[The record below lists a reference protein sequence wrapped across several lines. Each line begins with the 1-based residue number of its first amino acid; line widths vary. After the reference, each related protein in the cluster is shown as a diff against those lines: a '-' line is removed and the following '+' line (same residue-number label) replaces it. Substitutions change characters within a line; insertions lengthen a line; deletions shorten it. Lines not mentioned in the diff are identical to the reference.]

1 MSILIL
7 DKYMLVRQILSEPG
21 RDGWHRPVYGSSTP
35 LQTQLRALELGWS
48 SNASTFICGHFLPTS
63 VKIVHICLGKWTML
77 AADIE
82 INSFSSF
89 ISMFYYI
96 LKVSYIDHKMGI

>member
-35 LQTQLRALELGWS
+35 LQTQTGAKLELQRFNFYLRS
-48 SNASTFICGHFLPTS
+48 FFANICENCAYL
-63 VKIVHICLGKWTML
+63 LG
-77 AADIE
+77 
-82 INSFSSF
+82 
-89 ISMFYYI
+89 
-96 LKVSYIDHKMGI
+96 